1 MAKQSVV
8 EIPGALREE
17 ERFAT
22 EDDAKQVEERMKAAT
37 EAEVNAPLE
46 AAEAEKQAL
55 EARAEEAT
63 ENAEHR
69 REVRTQR
76 ARAILGEAQTP
87 KAEAAERRPAEQP
100 RAKEARKS
108 DASGDK

>member
-37 EAEVNAPLE
+37 EAEINAPLE
-46 AAEAEKQAL
+46 AADNEKEAL
-55 EARAEEAT
+55 EARADEAKA
-63 ENAEHR
+63 NAEHR
-69 REVRTQR
+69 KEVRTQR

-87 KAEAAERRPAEQP
+87 KAEAAERRPQEQP
-100 RAKEARKS
+100 SAKAAK
-108 DASGDK
+108 DSGKGS